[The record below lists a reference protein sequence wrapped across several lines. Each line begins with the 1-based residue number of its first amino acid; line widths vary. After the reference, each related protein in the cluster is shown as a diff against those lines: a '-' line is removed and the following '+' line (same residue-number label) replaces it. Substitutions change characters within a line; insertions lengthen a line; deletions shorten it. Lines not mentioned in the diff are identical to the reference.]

1 MNNFQQMLNQAR
13 MVQKKHEDFK
23 KEVFEFS
30 KQGELIKITITGA
43 YKVTLNVDF
52 KTLLAD
58 LDNDYEMLNDLLQ
71 VAVNEAIAEVK
82 RQESKIIGAI

>member
-30 KQGELIKITITGA
+30 KNENLVKITVSGS
-43 YKVTLNVDF
+43 YKVTLDVDF
-52 KTLLAD
+52 KTLLEQ
-58 LDNDYEMLNDLLQ
+58 LDHDYEMLNDLLQ
-71 VAVNEAIAEVK
+71 VAINEAIIAVK
-82 RQESKIIGAI
+82 NKENKIIGTI